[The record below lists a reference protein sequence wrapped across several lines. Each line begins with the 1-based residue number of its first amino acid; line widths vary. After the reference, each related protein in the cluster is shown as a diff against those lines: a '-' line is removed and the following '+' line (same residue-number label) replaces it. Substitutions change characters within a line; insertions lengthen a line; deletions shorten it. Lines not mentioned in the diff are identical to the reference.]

1 MEGMRMTL
9 VPENFVIG
17 VRELYGH
24 QGDEWLRGLP
34 ELLDRCVSRFC
45 VSLEAPFPNL
55 SWNLILKAAKHDG
68 TPVVL
73 KIAVLKADLSREL
86 SALHCYAGRGGIQV
100 IDADDNLGA
109 LVLERA
115 EPGTPLS
122 TIEDDNL
129 ATEIFCNV
137 FQRLHCP
144 PSTGQYVSIKD
155 HFLGL
160 NRYRHRFEDD
170 DVIGPLP
177 THWVERARECLAY
190 LISSTNE
197 SVLLHGDLHHDNILR
212 HKGNEWAVIDPKGI
226 VGDRHF
232 DTIQYLLNY
241 EERGGDP
248 YTVLHRRIDIIADDL
263 SLDPCRI
270 AMWGIARGVLEA
282 CWTIEDGRTDWDK
295 GIQITERFARYLVRT
310 PLQIG

>member
-1 MEGMRMTL
+1 MTL
-9 VPENFVIG
+9 VPADFVER
-17 VRELYGH
+17 VRELYGQ
-24 QGDEWLRGLP
+24 QGDEWLQSLP
-34 ELLDRCVSRFC
+34 ELLDRCVSRFG

-55 SWNLILKAAKHDG
+55 SWNLILKATKHDG

-73 KIAVLKADLSREL
+73 KIGVLKADLYREL
-86 SALHCYAGRGGIQV
+86 SVLHAYAGRGGIQV

-122 TIEDDNL
+122 TIEDDKL

-144 PSTGQYVSIKD
+144 PSTGQYASIKD
-155 HFLGL
+155 HFSGIE
-160 NRYRHRFEDD
+160 RYRHRFGAG

-177 THWVERARECLAY
+177 AHWVERAREYLAY

-197 SVLLHGDLHHDNILR
+197 NVLLHGDLHHDNILR
-212 HKGNEWAVIDPKGI
+212 QKGDEWTVIDPKGI

-241 EERGGDP
+241 EGRGGDP
-248 YTVLHRRIDIIADDL
+248 YAVLDRRITIISAGL
-263 SLDPCRI
+263 RLDPFRI
-270 AMWGIARGVLEA
+270 AMWGVARGVLEA
-282 CWTIEDGRTDWDK
+282 CWTIEDGGSDWNK
-295 GIQITERFARYLVRT
+295 GIQITERFAKYLD
-310 PLQIG
+310 